1 MVRMEHFLV
10 VDAPTL
16 TANVV

>member
-10 VDAPTL
+10 VGAQTL